1 MRFFVMLFLIQLV
14 APFGLKAQSDFQK
27 EIGKVILAAST
38 SEDILPTNSELE
50 TYILENGIL
59 TLRLNL
65 SPEFLNHQLDENIHE
80 ELIEYLSGALHQKNI
95 QQINVEAR
103 NRHHQWQP
111 LSSFLQVIL
120 FQVSYPAQNEDPIL
134 ARAGDLTRRNVLLE
148 GQAQP
153 TGVLSDKTIW
163 LSAGHGWQFDPR
175 RKTFKTQRHNTH
187 GVVEDFAT
195 IESVNYHLLQY
206 LYRAGGNVWTVRER
220 DMNTEEIILD
230 NDNPKIYRETGK
242 WTRSKTNGYAGRS
255 YRYTITKPQ
264 VTATAHFTT
273 EIKKPGKYW
282 VSVHYVSGTNR
293 TVDARYRIRH
303 AGGESV
309 VSVNQEVHGDT
320 WVYLGQFYFTK
331 QAEIMLSNESSES
344 GQAIIAD
351 AVRLGG
357 GRGNVPDCFY
367 GKSSGEPRYEEAAK
381 YFAAYQGFPH
391 CLNDVVTRPL
401 YAEWELSKG
410 TKTEKQNAI
419 YVSWHSNANGSS
431 GTETYVHSTRARRGS
446 RTLQKFIHGELI
458 KDIRSGWDEG
468 WEDRGRKSADFGE
481 LRALRT
487 MPGVLLEMAF
497 HDHAEDAKAL
507 LDPRFRNLTARAVYK
522 GIVRYYAKID
532 RTKPHFLPEPPQ
544 SINAFGVSNQT
555 IKLSWAAPN
564 SGGHLGDPAKAYKV
578 YISENGHAF
587 ANGIYTQK
595 REYNFKNLIPGQ
607 IYYFQVTGINDGGE
621 SFPSPVVAVR
631 LPQNSNDLQYL
642 LVDGYDRLDR
652 SLALNVYAAKPSYAP
667 LGNTKRLP
675 LERMNDQS
683 YAVEHAEALA
693 AGGAAFDG
701 VTNDALV
708 DRPFDLK
715 KYDGIAWFLGRE
727 STKNLTLS
735 LAEQNL
741 LARYLDHGGNLLISG
756 SELAYHLDYQQGGR
770 DFFRKYFR
778 SEYAGDNARSQHF
791 EASFLGAKK
800 LNGDFLP
807 LGWNDYPVH
816 SPDYLRPRGSSVVL
830 KYDNGKIG
838 GVGVQKPYGLV
849 YLAIPFES
857 IRGEAKRSTM
867 MRSILGF
874 LHGEGY
880 HEQERLLILKE

>member
-1 MRFFVMLFLIQLV
+1 MRFLVILFLTQLIIPV
-14 APFGLKAQSDFQK
+14 GLWAQSDFQK
-27 EIGKVILAAST
+27 EVEKIILMASND
-38 SEDILPTNSELE
+38 EAILPTNTKVE

-65 SPEFLNHQLDENIHE
+65 SIDFLNNQLDENIHE
-80 ELIEYLSGALHQKNI
+80 ELIEYLSGALHRKNI
-95 QQINVEAR
+95 RQINVEAR
-103 NRHHQWQP
+103 DHHYQWKS
-111 LSSFLQVIL
+111 LSSFLEVIP
-120 FQVSYPAQNEDPIL
+120 FQVSRPSSNEDPL
-134 ARAGDLTRRNVLLE
+134 VARAGDLTRRNILLE

-153 TGVLSDKTIW
+153 TGILSNKTIW

-175 RKTFKTQRHNTH
+175 QKTFKTQRHNSH
-187 GVVEDFAT
+187 GIVEDFAT

-206 LYRAGGNVWTVRER
+206 LYRSGANVWTVRER

-230 NDNPKIYRETGK
+230 NDNPKVYSETGK
-242 WTRSKTNGYAGRS
+242 WTRSKTNGYAGRT
-255 YRYTITKPQ
+255 YRYTTTRPQ
-264 VTATAHFTT
+264 ATAAAHFKTK
-273 EIKKPGKYW
+273 IKTPGKYW

-320 WVYLGQFYFTK
+320 WVYLGQFYFSDK
-331 QAEIMLSNESSES
+331 AEVVLSNESSES

-391 CLNDVVTRPL
+391 CFNDVITRPL

-410 TKTEKQNAI
+410 TAIEQQNAI
-419 YVSWHSNANGSS
+419 YLSWHSNANGSS

-446 RTLQKFIHGELI
+446 RTLQKYIHGELI
-458 KDIRSGWDEG
+458 KDIRSGWDID

-481 LRALRT
+481 LRALKT

-532 RTKPHFLPEPPQ
+532 GEKPHFLPEPPQ
-544 SINAFGVSNQT
+544 EISAIATKDRT
-555 IKLSWAAPN
+555 IKLAWAAPE

-578 YISENGHAF
+578 FVSENGHAF
-587 ANGIYTQK
+587 SNGIYTRNLK
-595 REYNFKNLIPGQ
+595 YEFKNRVPGQ
-607 IYYFQVTGINDGGE
+607 IYYFQVTAINDGGE
-621 SFPSPVVAVR
+621 SFPSPVVAAR
-631 LPQNSNDLQYL
+631 LSQTKDDLQYL

-652 SLALNVYAAKPSYAP
+652 SLALNVYESKPSFAP
-667 LGNTKRLP
+667 LKNTKRLP
-675 LERMNDQS
+675 LERMNDRS

-693 AGGAAFDG
+693 ASGVAFDG
-701 VTNDALV
+701 ATNEVLTE
-708 DRPFDLK
+708 RPISLK
-715 KYDGIAWFLGRE
+715 KYKGIAWFLGRE
-727 STKNLTLS
+727 STDNLTLS
-735 LAEQNL
+735 LAEQKL
-741 LARYLDHGGNLLISG
+741 LANYLDQGGNLLISG
-756 SELAYHLDYQQGGR
+756 SELAYHLDHQQGGR
-770 DFFRKYFR
+770 DFFRKYFQT
-778 SEYAGDNARSQHF
+778 EYAGDNAQSQHF
-791 EASFLGAKK
+791 EVSFSNSNNLK
-800 LNGDFLP
+800 GDFLP

-816 SPDYLRPRGSSVVL
+816 SPDYLTPRGSRVVL

-838 GVGVQKPYGLV
+838 GIGIQKSYGLV

-857 IRGEAKRSTM
+857 VRGERERSDL
-867 MRSILGF
+867 MRSILRF

-880 HEQERLLILKE
+880 LEKERLLILKE

>member
-1 MRFFVMLFLIQLV
+1 MRFLVMLFLTQLV
-14 APFGLKAQSDFQK
+14 SSVDVWAQSDFQK
-27 EIGKVILAAST
+27 EIEKVILVAST
-38 SEDILPTNSELE
+38 TEGILPTNSELE
-50 TYILENGIL
+50 TYLLENGML
-59 TLRLNL
+59 TLRLKL
-65 SPEFLNHQLDENIHE
+65 SPDFLNNQLDENIHE

-95 QQINVEAR
+95 RQINVEVRDHR
-103 NRHHQWQP
+103 NQWQP
-111 LSSFLQVIL
+111 LSSFLDVIP
-120 FQVSYPAQNEDPIL
+120 FQVSSPAKNEDSVV
-134 ARAGDLTRRNVLLE
+134 ARAGDLTRRNILLE

-153 TGVLSDKTIW
+153 NGILSGKTIW

-195 IESVNYHLLQY
+195 VESVNYHLLQY
-206 LYRAGGNVWTVRER
+206 LYRSGANVWTVRER

-230 NDNPKIYRETGK
+230 NDNPKVYRETGK
-242 WTRSKTNGYAGRS
+242 WTRSKTNGYAGRT
-255 YRYTITKPQ
+255 YRYTTTKPQ
-264 VTATAHFTT
+264 ATATAHFKGA
-273 EIKKPGKYW
+273 IKSPGKYW

-320 WVYLGQFYFTK
+320 WVYLGQFYFTDE
-331 QAEIMLSNESSES
+331 AEIMLSNESSES

-391 CLNDVVTRPL
+391 CFNDVVTRPL

-410 TKTEKQNAI
+410 TATERQNAI
-419 YVSWHSNANGSS
+419 YLSWHSNANGSS

-446 RTLQKFIHGELI
+446 RTLQKYIHGELI
-458 KDIRSGWDEG
+458 NNIRSGWDKD
-468 WEDRGRKSADFGE
+468 WEDRGKKSADFGE
-481 LRALRT
+481 LRALKT

-532 RTKPHFLPEPPQ
+532 GAKPHFLPEPPHRIKATG
-544 SINAFGVSNQT
+544 SKNRT
-555 IKLSWAAPN
+555 IKLDWDAPQ

-578 YISENGHAF
+578 YVSENGHAF
-587 ANGIYTQK
+587 ANGIYTRKKTYQF
-595 REYNFKNLIPGQ
+595 EDMVPGQ
-607 IYYFQVTGINDGGE
+607 IYYFQVTAINDGGE
-621 SFPSPVVAVR
+621 SFPSPVVAAR
-631 LPQNSNDLQYL
+631 LSQTSNDLQYL
-642 LVDGYDRLDR
+642 LVDGYDRMDR
-652 SLALNVYAAKPSYAP
+652 SLAINVYGAKPSYAP

-675 LERMNDQS
+675 LERMNDRS

-693 AGGAAFDG
+693 ASGVAFDG
-701 VTNDALV
+701 ATNEVLIE
-708 DRPFDLK
+708 RPTSLK
-715 KYDGIAWFLGRE
+715 KYQGIAWFLGRE
-727 STKNLTLS
+727 SKDNLTLS
-735 LAEQNL
+735 LAEQKL
-741 LARYLDHGGNLLISG
+741 LAGFLDQGGNLLISG
-756 SELAYHLDYQQGGR
+756 SELAYHLDHQRGGR
-770 DFFRKYFR
+770 DFFRKYFQA
-778 SEYAGDNARSQHF
+778 EYAGDNAQSQHF
-791 EASFLGAKK
+791 EANFLGSNK
-800 LNGDFLP
+800 LKGNFLP
-807 LGWNDYPVH
+807 LSWNDYPVH
-816 SPDYLRPRGSSVVL
+816 SPDYLLPRGSSVVL
-830 KYDNGKIG
+830 KYDNGKVGGIG
-838 GVGVQKPYGLV
+838 LQKPYGLV

-857 IRGEAKRSTM
+857 VSGERERSAM
-867 MRSILGF
+867 MRSMLGF

-880 HEQERLLILKE
+880 LERERLLILKE